1 MIEMFIR
8 RIKLRNFKSFKRAE
22 IEFRDNFTVIT
33 GPNGSGKSNIIDSI
47 LFCFGIS
54 SSKALRA
61 DKLTDLIK
69 QGQRE
74 AEVTIELDGY
84 VVRRRVKKT
93 DKGYYSY
100 YYINGKSV
108 SYSDIERL
116 IEKLGLNTEY
126 NVIMQGDVTR
136 IAEMT
141 PIQRRKIIEDIAGI
155 SEFEEKKEKALEEL
169 EEVKRNIEKVA
180 ITIREVEDR
189 LSKLKIERE
198 EALRYKSLVEERE
211 KLLNYRR
218 IHDYLKLVNTAN
230 DLKKRLENLND
241 ERDRTLKEITEINVK
256 LAELND
262 KVREVVD
269 KIESFKDSR
278 LKKINEEINVV
289 SNEIS
294 GLKKMISLYKSEV
307 EDLNREKEKMLIN
320 LQKAEEEVEKIEN
333 ELKEMEVKEESLE
346 NILNEKQNYLNALKF
361 KYDEITSSFKA
372 QRNELE
378 IKMKLLNELKEK
390 RTSLLKERE
399 KILEGLRR
407 IGMEIDDME
416 LSRSK
421 IDLRKIFDEIAEDE
435 RNLSILENEAEK
447 LKLKLFEMDG
457 EIFKLRDEV
466 AKIDKELREKEIE
479 LAKVSAIQ
487 KPKAVEIVLRA
498 KEEGKLEGIYGTVS
512 QLCSVDERFALA
524 LEVAGGNALNFIVVE
539 DEDKA
544 IKAVKYLKEV
554 EGGRA
559 SFIPLNRINVHLNLD
574 KSVLSVNGVIDYAVN
589 LIECDRKFRKVFELV
604 YRDTLVVE
612 DIDTAKKFINRFR
625 VVTLEGDLIEKS
637 GVITG
642 GYIKKKATLGLF
654 NKEKRLKEEIESL
667 KRYRGEIE
675 SKLSEIELERKDLEK
690 KLEKLNEEIASLKG
704 KIATGRAKIEE
715 FSRFLKDIEERLREK
730 RREAEILNSKALEIE
745 DEIVKVEKEIKYV
758 EGVVKELESK
768 LRDDRIVKLNAKI
781 EEVRGEIERLK
792 DLKSVLSSN
801 RSSLIAKREQ
811 LIKAIE
817 EYRSNLNDLK
827 GKIEN
832 RLRAIEDAE
841 VRIEEFERR
850 LERLREEE
858 RRINVEVGM
867 LREERDKLLR
877 EIDRLEKE
885 KSQKIL
891 TEKLL
896 EERIKDLRE
905 KLAQIEKNIES
916 YDVEVPEDLPP
927 LSFVEGRLKQVE
939 EELKSFGEVNMKAI
953 QEYEDVKR
961 RLDDLIEK
969 KKTLERERKEIVEKI
984 KRIEKMKKDAFLSTF
999 NSINE
1004 KFKEIVRELADG
1016 EGEIYLDKDDPFQ
1029 SGLHIR
1035 FKPFGKPIQRLEAM
1049 SGGEKSLLTL
1059 AFIFAIQRHKPAPF
1073 YAFDEVDMFLDG
1085 VNVGRLAKMIK
1096 KLSKDA
1102 QFIVVSLR
1110 KPMLQEA
1117 DHVIGVTRGG
1127 EEESIVT
1134 SIQLK

>member
-54 SSKALRA
+54 SSKTLRA

-69 QGQRE
+69 HGQNE

-84 VVRRRVKKT
+84 VVRRRVKRT

-169 EEVKRNIEKVA
+169 EEVKRNIEKVE
-180 ITIREVEDR
+180 ITIKEVDDR
-189 LSKLKIERE
+189 LSQLKVERE
-198 EALRYKSLVEERE
+198 EALRYRSLVEERE
-211 KLLNYRR
+211 KLLNYKR
-218 IHDYLKLVNTAN
+218 IHEYLKLVNTAN
-230 DLKKRLENLND
+230 DLKERLEKLND
-241 ERDRTLKEITEINVK
+241 ERDHTLKAITEINARLVK
-256 LAELND
+256 LND
-262 KVREVVD
+262 EVKEIVD
-269 KIESFKDSR
+269 RIESFKDSR

-294 GLKKMISLYKSEV
+294 GLKKLISLFSSEV
-307 EDLNREKEKMLIN
+307 EDLNREKEKTLIS
-320 LQKAEEEVEKIEN
+320 LQKAEEEIEKIDD
-333 ELKEMEVKEESLE
+333 ELKEIDVKKESLE
-346 NILNEKQNYLNALKF
+346 NILNEKLNYLNALKV

-372 QRNELE
+372 QREELE
-378 IKMKLLNELKEK
+378 IKLKLLNELKEK

-416 LSRSK
+416 LSREK
-421 IDLRKIFDEIAEDE
+421 IDLSRIFDEIAEDE
-435 RNLSILENEAEK
+435 RNLAILKNEAEK
-447 LKLKLFEMDG
+447 LKLKLFEVDG
-457 EIFKLRDEV
+457 EIFKLRDEI
-466 AKIDKELREKEIE
+466 AKIDKEIREKEIE

-487 KPKAVEIVLRA
+487 KPKAVEVVLRA

-512 QLCSVDERFALA
+512 QLCSVDEKFALA

-559 SFIPLNRINVHLNLD
+559 SFIPLNRINISLNLD
-574 KSVLSVNGVIDYAVN
+574 KSVLSVEGVIDYAVN

-604 YRDTLVVE
+604 YKDTLVVE
-612 DIDTAKKFINRFR
+612 DIDTAKKFMNRFR

-654 NKEKRLKEEIESL
+654 DRERRLKEEIESL
-667 KRYRGEIE
+667 KRNRENLE
-675 SKLSEIELERKDLEK
+675 SKLSEVEFERKDLEK
-690 KLEKLNEEIASLKG
+690 RLERLNEEIASLKSR
-704 KIATGRAKIEE
+704 ISTNRAKIEE
-715 FSRFLKDIEERLREK
+715 FSRLLRDIEEKLKEK
-730 RREAEILNSKALEIE
+730 RREAELLNSKALEIE
-745 DEIVKVEKEIKYV
+745 EEIAKVEKEIKCV
-758 EGVVKELESK
+758 DGVVKELESK
-768 LRDDRIVKLNAKI
+768 LKDDRIVKLNTKI

-792 DLKSVLSSN
+792 DLKSVLSSK

-817 EYRSNLNDLK
+817 EYKSNLNDLEK
-827 GKIEN
+827 KIMDRLNGVEDAKVKIEELEK
-832 RLRAIEDAE
+832 RLRC
-841 VRIEEFERR
+841 
-850 LERLREEE
+850 LRDEE
-858 RRINVEVGM
+858 RRINVEVSM
-867 LREERDKLLR
+867 LREKRDELLK

-885 KSQKIL
+885 KSQKML

-896 EERIKDLRE
+896 EERIKDLKE
-905 KLAQIEKNIES
+905 KLANVEKNLES
-916 YDVEVPEDLPP
+916 YDVEVPKDLPP
-927 LSFVEGRLKQVE
+927 LEFVEKRLMQVE

-953 QEYEDVKR
+953 QEYEDVKK

-969 KKTLERERKEIVEKI
+969 KKTLERERREIVEKI
-984 KRIEKMKKDAFLSTF
+984 KKIEMMKKEAFLSTF

-1134 SIQLK
+1134 AIQLR